1 MNSLLIFTEAGL
13 AFFRKGTDKEEN
25 ENNARFAV
33 FITIPFVLAVPP
45 ICGLLIGMFLDNL
58 LGTKPYLMFSLL
70 ALGFVAAFREF
81 YRLVK
86 KFGDRE

>member
-1 MNSLLIFTEAGL
+1 MAIFK
-13 AFFRKGTDKEEN
+13 KGTDKDESEGS
-25 ENNARFAV
+25 AQFAV

-45 ICGLLIGMFLDNL
+45 ICGLLLGMLLDKL

-86 KFGDRE
+86 KFGDKE

>member
-1 MNSLLIFTEAGL
+1 M
-13 AFFRKGTDKEEN
+13 AFFKKGTDKDKSEG
-25 ENNARFAV
+25 NAQFAV

-45 ICGLLIGMFLDNL
+45 VFGLLLGMLLDKL

-86 KFGDRE
+86 KFGDKE